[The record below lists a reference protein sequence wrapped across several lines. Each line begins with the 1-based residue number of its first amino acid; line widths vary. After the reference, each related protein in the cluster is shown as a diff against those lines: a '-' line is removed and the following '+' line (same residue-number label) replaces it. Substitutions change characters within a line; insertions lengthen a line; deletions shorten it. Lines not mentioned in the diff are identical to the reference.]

1 MQWQLMIGIGCI
13 VFALV
18 VIIGANMWA
27 LQDGSRRDRAQRQRL
42 ERELQHLL
50 LLESRKP
57 PSGF

>member
-1 MQWQLMIGIGCI
+1 MQWELMISVSAL

-42 ERELQHLL
+42 ESELQDLL
-50 LLESRKP
+50 LPESRKSR
-57 PSGF
+57 SGS